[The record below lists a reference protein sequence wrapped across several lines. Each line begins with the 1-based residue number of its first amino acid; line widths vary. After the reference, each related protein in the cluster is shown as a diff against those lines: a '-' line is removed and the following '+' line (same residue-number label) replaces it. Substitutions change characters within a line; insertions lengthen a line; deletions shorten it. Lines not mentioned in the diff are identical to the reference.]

1 MHLSLPLPL
10 LLLLA
15 TTALSLSL
23 PHVHHHQRLPSSL
36 QKRQESKTFVKY
48 VWPDGSDYYPPQRNN
63 NNNQNNNQNNDH
75 NNNDQTTTPSSSS
88 SSSGNDI
95 LSTLNKWRTAYGKN
109 TLAWSS
115 DMASTAANT
124 GKLNHG
130 ICDTKMQHHAAE
142 GAAEVIA
149 PGSDNSMG
157 QDLGGYG
164 VFEISLISWLCEA
177 PSGMLG
183 GACGVQER
191 VMKT

>member
-1 MHLSLPLPL
+1 
-10 LLLLA
+10 
-15 TTALSLSL
+15 
-23 PHVHHHQRLPSSL
+23 
-36 QKRQESKTFVKY
+36 
-48 VWPDGSDYYPPQRNN
+48 
-63 NNNQNNNQNNDH
+63 
-75 NNNDQTTTPSSSS
+75 
-88 SSSGNDI
+88 
-95 LSTLNKWRTAYGKN
+95 
-109 TLAWSS
+109 
-115 DMASTAANT
+115 MASAAANT

-130 ICDTKMQHHAAE
+130 ICDTNMQHHAAE

-177 PSGMLG
+177 PSGVLG